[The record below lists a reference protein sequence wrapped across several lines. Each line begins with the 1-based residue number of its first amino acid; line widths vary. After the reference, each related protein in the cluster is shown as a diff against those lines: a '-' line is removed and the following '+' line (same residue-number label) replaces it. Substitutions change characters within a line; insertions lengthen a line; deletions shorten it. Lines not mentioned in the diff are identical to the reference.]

1 MNFDLEL
8 ARQFMVQQQIRC
20 WNVSNPRVLDA
31 LQSVP
36 RENFVAP
43 EYASLAFADTSL
55 PLDASSHQTMLTPQ
69 LEGRML
75 QELDPGPDERV
86 LQIGIGS
93 GYLTACLARLARHV
107 TGIDVSPTRVESA
120 QARLD
125 DLGIANCDLRVQ
137 DVYRRNEAHTFD
149 VIAVTGSIRIYDPRF
164 EQWLNPGGRAFVVV
178 GTPPAMEA
186 CLITQTV
193 DGPARIDSLFETI
206 LPPLAVPGE
215 TGKRRFRF

>member
-1 MNFDLEL
+1 MKLDLDL
-8 ARQFMVQQQIRC
+8 ARQLMVQQQIRC
-20 WNVSNPRVLDA
+20 WNVSNPRVLNV

-43 EYASLAFADTSL
+43 EHASLAFADTSL
-55 PLDASSHQTMLTPQ
+55 PLDASSRQTMLTPQ

-86 LQIGIGS
+86 LQIGTGS
-93 GYLTACLARLARHV
+93 GYLAACLARLAAHV
-107 TGIDVSPTRVESA
+107 TSIDVSPVRIESA

-125 DLGIANCDLRVQ
+125 DLGITNCDLRVQ
-137 DVYRRNEAHTFD
+137 DVYQRAEAHTFD
-149 VIAVTGSIRIYDPRF
+149 VIAVTGSIRTYDPRF

-193 DGPARIDSLFETI
+193 DGQARIESLFETVV
-206 LPPLAVPGE
+206 PPLTVPGE
-215 TGKRRFRF
+215 AGKPRFRF